1 MPNQLEHLG
10 HCTTYIDQNFE
21 EARTYHRGMFIAFL
35 VNWIL
40 LIFLVFFYM
49 YFQNKYVGVAACTTS
64 LVVIMVLQVQEF
76 IQWSYT
82 TNTRYIRKFQNA
94 IDVLFIVLSIAF
106 YTSRIL
112 MILEVV
118 EGSLEM

>member
-10 HCTTYIDQNFE
+10 VCTTYIDQNFE
-21 EARTYHRGMFIAFL
+21 EARTYHRRMFMAFL
-35 VNWIL
+35 VNWML
-40 LIFLVFFYM
+40 LIFLVFWDR
-49 YFQNKYVGVAACTTS
+49 YFQNKYVGVIACSIS
-64 LVVIMVLQVQEF
+64 LGDILVLAVQEF

-82 TNTRYIRKFQNA
+82 TNSRYIQKFQNA

>member
-1 MPNQLEHLG
+1 
-10 HCTTYIDQNFE
+10 
-21 EARTYHRGMFIAFL
+21 MFMAFL
-35 VNWIL
+35 VNWML
-40 LIFLVFFYM
+40 LIFLVFFDR
-49 YFQNKYVGVAACTTS
+49 YFQNKYFGVIACSTS
-64 LVVIMVLQVQEF
+64 LVDIMVLAVQEF

-82 TNTRYIRKFQNA
+82 TNSRYIRKFQNA
-94 IDVLFIVLSIAF
+94 IDVLFIVLSIAY